1 MSIPHKLGINNSND
15 FNRGIYIKPTK
26 EKIDKWKQILKKH
39 NDRMVVGI
47 HWQGNIDFEQK
58 LYSKGRSIPY
68 KEFNNLSGIKDV
80 EYLSLQKG
88 KEKENRK
95 QLQGL
100 QFISGNETF
109 ENTLNFEDTAGA
121 IANCDLVVTSDSC
134 IAHLAGAMG
143 IKTLVLLSYVPEW
156 RWGLEHSSTFWYNN
170 MKLIRQ
176 KKPGDWCNVMAEVKV
191 EILNQTKT

>member
-1 MSIPHKLGINNSND
+1 
-15 FNRGIYIKPTK
+15 
-26 EKIDKWKQILKKH
+26 
-39 NDRMVVGI
+39 MVVGI

-58 LYSKGRSIPY
+58 LYSKGRSI
-68 KEFNNLSGIKDV
+68 
-80 EYLSLQKG
+80 LQRIQQSFWDQRCRISIPSKG

-156 RWGLEHSSTFWYNN
+156 RWGLEHSSTFWHNN

-176 KKPGDWCNVMAEVKV
+176 K
-191 EILNQTKT
+191 NQVIGAMSWQK